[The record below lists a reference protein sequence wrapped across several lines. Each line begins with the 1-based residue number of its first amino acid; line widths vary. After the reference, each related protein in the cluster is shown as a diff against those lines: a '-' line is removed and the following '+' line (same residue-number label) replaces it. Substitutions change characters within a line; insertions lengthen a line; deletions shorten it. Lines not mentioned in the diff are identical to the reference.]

1 MRLAGFERAQDPGPP
16 VVKGCPAAVTGLT
29 SSTQGT
35 VPTPPQHGG
44 EDPRLRYG
52 RLTNTGL
59 PAMCGPWCGWNLVTE
74 TAEGSWQLHRPLGG
88 GARCLPP
95 PPTAGPS
102 YQLISSSSRRQVLR
116 DPLLLPDGRAWRWER
131 RPWRQN
137 CLGSN
142 PCDPSGGSSPSPGAL
157 WCVASRCHSQ
167 CLGQE
172 VTRPGVGVAGGQ
184 GQKFRGHD
192 NNLSGVTDLW
202 APLSHAGR
210 GRVVLGHTL
219 NTL

>member
-1 MRLAGFERAQDPGPP
+1 MPSGCNRSHKQHTGHRPHPATTWRGGPKAEVWAAHQHRPSGHVWSLVRVEPCHRNRRGLLAAAPP
-16 VVKGCPAAVTGLT
+16 V
-29 SSTQGT
+29 
-35 VPTPPQHGG
+35 
-44 EDPRLRYG
+44 
-52 RLTNTGL
+52 
-59 PAMCGPWCGWNLVTE
+59 
-74 TAEGSWQLHRPLGG
+74 GG